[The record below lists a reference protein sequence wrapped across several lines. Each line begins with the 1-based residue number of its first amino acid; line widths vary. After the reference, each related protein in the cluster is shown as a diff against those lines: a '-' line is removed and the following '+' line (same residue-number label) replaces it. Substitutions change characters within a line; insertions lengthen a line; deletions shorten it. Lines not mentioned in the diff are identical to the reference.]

1 MDPFLRLCFFAVFG
15 LQVLPP
21 VNAAVAEKEEVAP
34 LPKAFIDGTGIGW
47 RKLGESD
54 FVNVNCAKDTWSW
67 KHDVVHCTGKP
78 TGVMRTQNQYTN
90 FELVAQWQ
98 HLQSGGIRE

>member
-1 MDPFLRLCFFAVFG
+1 MRAFLRVCSLC
-15 LQVLPP
+15 VLGVQMLPSP
-21 VNAAVAEKEEVAP
+21 NAAVAESKEATQ
-34 LPKAFIDGTGIGW
+34 LPKAFIDGTGLGW
-47 RKLGESD
+47 RKLGEPD

-78 TGVMRTQNQYTN
+78 TGVMRTQKQYTN

-98 HLQSGGIRE
+98 HLQSGGNS

>member
-1 MDPFLRLCFFAVFG
+1 MLLLIRICLLSVVTLIASQLAVG
-15 LQVLPP
+15 
-21 VNAAVAEKEEVAP
+21 KESQADVS
-34 LPKAFIDGTGIGW
+34 LPKARIDGTGLGW

-67 KHDVVHCTGKP
+67 KDGVVHCTGKP
-78 TGVMRTQNQYTN
+78 TGVARSTKVYTN

-98 HLQSGGIRE
+98 HLQ